1 MRQTTIAVA
10 AVLVAAA
17 TGCGHSSASPAA
29 VLRAYIRAVEP
40 IRLGV
45 NELLDT
51 ADPVLDAYRE
61 RRIDADQAAAAID
74 RLERRFA
81 EYTVQVN
88 ALQIVD
94 PSLARVHRPYAHTY
108 ILEDA
113 YLSALASALPGGDF
127 SDLPSTQASQRA
139 SIVEWR
145 SELTVLAER
154 RHVRLPADLQ
164 QAGRGEIAPSPTGS

>member
-45 NELLDT
+45 NKLLDT

-61 RRIDADQAAAAID
+61 RRRIVENTASADLEPNHVIANDVDTQLLAVQSGEHTPLSGAHGIDPLETYITIGVDHRPTLPHRQAGTG
-74 RLERRFA
+74 RLP
-81 EYTVQVN
+81 
-88 ALQIVD
+88 D
-94 PSLARVHRPYAHTY
+94 PS
-108 ILEDA
+108 
-113 YLSALASALPGGDF
+113 G
-127 SDLPSTQASQRA
+127 
-139 SIVEWR
+139 
-145 SELTVLAER
+145 
-154 RHVRLPADLQ
+154 
-164 QAGRGEIAPSPTGS
+164 AGRTSGR